1 VKLNRQDVEHVAE
14 LAKLDLTE
22 AEKATYQAQLSD
34 ILDYFEML
42 QKLDTADIP
51 PTASVLE
58 QQNVMRPDEV
68 APSLDREKLLAV
80 APDQQDGQVRVEVI
94 LE

>member
-1 VKLNRQDVEHVAE
+1 VKLSRQDVEHVAE

-34 ILDYFEML
+34 ILDYFEKL

-68 APSLDREKLLAV
+68 APSLDRERLLAV

>member
-1 VKLNRQDVEHVAE
+1 VAE